1 MSDTYVVTGG
11 CGFIGKHFVKKL
23 LDKKNTVI
31 NIDALTYYLIRRLT
45 KIFKHIKNIFS

>member
-23 LDKKNTVI
+23 LDKKYSNQ
-31 NIDALTYYLIRRLT
+31 YRRL
-45 KIFKHIKNIFS
+45 NLLL